1 MKVVIV
7 GAGIGGLITALRLHH
22 RGVDCEIYEQ
32 SEQIRELG
40 VGINTLPN
48 AVKELAE
55 VGLLDRLADAGIL
68 TRELIYTHRRG
79 QEIMRRPCG
88 RHAGFDYPQIS
99 LHRGRLQGVLL
110 RAVRER
116 LGPDAVRTGHR
127 LVGFEQDADR
137 VRAHFTDRH
146 ADPTDRSADSTGR
159 RADSAGRGDEPR
171 ASAEGDV
178 LVAADGI
185 HSTVRSILFPDE
197 GPPRWNGVMMWRGAT
212 DWPEYGTG
220 ASQMIAGGTEAKLV
234 LYPIAPGERPGT
246 RLTNWAIC
254 LKTGEPGDPPPQ
266 RQDWS
271 RRVDASDLD
280 SRVAPFH
287 TSLVDHAALVKA
299 TRDCYEL
306 PMCDRDPL
314 PHWTRG
320 RVTLLGDA
328 AHPMYPMGSNGAGQA
343 IMDAVSLS
351 EHLARSPADPAAA
364 LLAYQDERL
373 PITSEVVLRNRT
385 GGPENVIDEVERR
398 APDGF
403 TRLEDVIDPAT
414 LEAIVSGY
422 AQASG
427 GSREQVNRPTAPPD
441 ATPTTAPDAS
451 E

>member
-22 RGVDCEIYEQ
+22 KGIGCEIYEQ
-32 SEQIRELG
+32 SERIRELG

-48 AVKELAE
+48 AVRELAGL
-55 VGLLDRLADAGIL
+55 GLLDRLESAGVP
-68 TRELIYTHRRG
+68 TRELIYAHRRG
-79 QEIMRRPCG
+79 QEIMRKPCG
-88 RHAGFDYPQIS
+88 RHAGFDYPQVS
-99 LHRGRLQGVLL
+99 VHRGRLQGVLSE
-110 RAVRER
+110 AVRER
-116 LGPDAVRTGHR
+116 LGPDALRTGHR
-127 LVGFEQDADR
+127 LVGFEQDAEH
-137 VRAHFTDRH
+137 VRAHFT
-146 ADPTDRSADSTGR
+146 GR
-159 RADSAGRGDEPR
+159 DDVPR
-171 ASAEGDV
+171 ASVDGDV

-212 DWPEYGTG
+212 DWPEFGTG
-220 ASQMIAGGTEAKLV
+220 ASQVIAGGTEAKLV
-234 LYPIAPGERPGT
+234 VYPIAAGERPGT

-271 RRVDASDLD
+271 RRADPSGLD
-280 SRVAPFH
+280 EQVAPFR
-287 TSLVDHAALVKA
+287 TSLVDLAALVGA
-299 TRDCYEL
+299 TEDCYEL

-314 PHWTRG
+314 PYWTRG

-343 IMDAVSLS
+343 IMDAASLS
-351 EHLARSPADPAAA
+351 GHLAARPADPAAA
-364 LLAYQDERL
+364 LRAYQDERL

-403 TRLEDVIDPAT
+403 TRLADVIDPAT
-414 LEAIVSGY
+414 LEGIVSGY

-427 GSREQVNRPTAPPD
+427 SSREQVNRRADGP
-441 ATPTTAPDAS
+441 S
-451 E
+451 G

>member
-22 RGVDCEIYEQ
+22 KGIGCEVYER
-32 SEQIRELG
+32 SEQVRELG
-40 VGINTLPN
+40 VGVNTLPN
-48 AVKELAE
+48 AVRELAG
-55 VGLLDRLADAGIL
+55 VGLLDRLEDGGIQA
-68 TRELIYTHRRG
+68 RELIYAHRLG

-88 RHAGFDYPQIS
+88 RYAGFDYPQIS
-99 LHRGRLQGVLL
+99 VHRGRLQGILL

-127 LVGFEQDADR
+127 LTGFEQDAGS
-137 VRAHFTDRH
+137 VHAHFTDR
-146 ADPTDRSADSTGR
+146 G
-159 RADSAGRGDEPR
+159 GEMR
-171 ASAEGDV
+171 ASAQGDV

-212 DWPEYGTG
+212 DWPEFGTG
-220 ASQMIAGGTEAKLV
+220 ATMVIAGGTDAKLV
-234 LYPIAPGERPGT
+234 VYPIAPGERPGA

-254 LKTGEPGDPPPQ
+254 LRTGRPGDPPPQ

-271 RRVDASDLD
+271 RRTDPSGLGSHAA
-280 SRVAPFH
+280 RFR
-287 TSLVDHAALVKA
+287 TSLVDHAALVAA

-351 EHLARSPADPAAA
+351 EHLAGNAADPAAA
-364 LLAYQDERL
+364 LRAYQDERL
-373 PITSEVVLRNRT
+373 PITAEVVLRNRE

-398 APDGF
+398 APGGF
-403 TRLEDVIDPAT
+403 TRLADVIDLAE

-422 AQASG
+422 ARVSG
-427 GSREQVNRPTAPPD
+427 SSREQVNRPG
-441 ATPTTAPDAS
+441 
-451 E
+451 

>member
-22 RGVDCEIYEQ
+22 KGIGCEIYEQ
-32 SEQIRELG
+32 SERIRELG
-40 VGINTLPN
+40 VGVNTLPN
-48 AVKELAE
+48 AVRELAE
-55 VGLLDRLADAGIL
+55 VGLLDRLEDEGIQA
-68 TRELIYTHRRG
+68 RELIYAHRLG

-88 RHAGFDYPQIS
+88 RYAGFDFPQIS
-99 LHRGRLQGVLL
+99 VHRGRLQGVLL

-116 LGPDAVRTGHR
+116 LGPDAIRTGHR
-127 LVGFEQDADR
+127 LTGFEQDAESVHAR
-137 VRAHFTDRH
+137 FTDR
-146 ADPTDRSADSTGR
+146 G
-159 RADSAGRGDEPR
+159 GEMQ
-171 ASAEGDV
+171 ASAQGEV

-197 GPPRWNGVMMWRGAT
+197 GLPRWNGVMMWRGAT
-212 DWPEYGTG
+212 DWPEFGTG
-220 ASQMIAGGTEAKLV
+220 STMMIAGGTDTKLV
-234 LYPIAPGERPGT
+234 VYPIAPGERPGT

-254 LKTGEPGDPPPQ
+254 LRTGRPGDPPPQ

-271 RRVDASDLD
+271 RRADPSGLGPHAA
-280 SRVAPFH
+280 RFR
-287 TSLVDHAALVKA
+287 TSLVDHAALVA
-299 TRDCYEL
+299 STRDCYEL

-314 PHWTRG
+314 PHWTQG

-351 EHLARSPADPAAA
+351 EHLARHPTDPAAA

-373 PITSEVVLRNRT
+373 PVTAEVVLRNRK

-403 TRLEDVIDPAT
+403 TRLADVIDPAE
-414 LEAIVSGY
+414 LEAIVAGY
-422 AQASG
+422 AQVSG
-427 GSREQVNRPTAPPD
+427 SSREQVNRPG
-441 ATPTTAPDAS
+441 
-451 E
+451 